1 MGNWYDVVF
10 CVQVHNR
17 PFLRA
22 GDKRTTG
29 GGGGGGQGGRA
40 AAARPNADGA
50 APKGKRSRGG
60 SRKPAVKFEPGEF
73 IFIRVLE
80 IKLTSCFGNRS
91 RASDGDRE
99 GIQAQADPAREVHPK
114 RR

>member
-1 MGNWYDVVF
+1 MTPC

-29 GGGGGGQGGRA
+29 GGGGGQGGRA
-40 AAARPNADGA
+40 AVARPNADGA

-60 SRKPAVKFEPGEF
+60 SRKPAVKLEPGESLF
-73 IFIRVLE
+73 VFACW
-80 IKLTSCFGNRS
+80 KLN
-91 RASDGDRE
+91 
-99 GIQAQADPAREVHPK
+99 
-114 RR
+114 

>member
-1 MGNWYDVVF
+1 MTPCF

-60 SRKPAVKFEPGEF
+60 SRKPAVKFEPGESLF
-73 IFIRVLE
+73 LFAF
-80 IKLTSCFGNRS
+80 FGDS
-91 RASDGDRE
+91 TDDVFCEQESSE
-99 GIQAQADPAREVHPK
+99 